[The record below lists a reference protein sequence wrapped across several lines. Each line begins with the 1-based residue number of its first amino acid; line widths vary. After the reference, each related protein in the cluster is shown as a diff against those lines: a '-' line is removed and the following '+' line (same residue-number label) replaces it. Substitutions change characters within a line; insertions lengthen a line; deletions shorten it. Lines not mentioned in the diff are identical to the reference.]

1 LTRLS
6 ENTRFSDLEK
16 NASRNGRE
24 GNIEMNIVSKFV
36 LSIAVLSATAL
47 MGTRMAFAEDQREGI
62 LLPSYRVGPFAP
74 NGIGQSDAI
83 IDYITLL
90 NERDGGLNG
99 TKLFVQECETQ
110 YDNERGVECYERYK
124 NLNPVG
130 LSGVLPLS
138 AGIGYALYD
147 RANTD
152 KVPII
157 TPGYGRLQGAVG
169 SLFPY
174 EFPIVGNDWEQTTAI
189 MTYIANQRG
198 GFDKL
203 KGQKIALV
211 YLDSAYGKE
220 PFPVLDEMAKRYGIQ
235 WTGYPIAASAM
246 VEQSSTWLQIRRNK
260 PDYILLWGWGVMTP
274 TAIKEAVNIKFP
286 IERLIGNWWS
296 AAEPDV
302 TPVGDAAIGYVGTT
316 FRLPGSDFGVY
327 KDLEKYVYQPGKT
340 KGSPEDRGTVL
351 YNQGLMFAMLLT
363 EGMRTAMKKYG
374 DHPVSGEQTRW
385 GLENVDLGESRLKQ
399 LGFDGMFAPLNLSCR
414 DHAGGGKL
422 RLIQWDGKKWNPI
435 SDWLSG
441 VNDFS
446 TPLVQ
451 ASAASLAKEMGRA
464 PRDCSSSD

>member
-1 LTRLS
+1 
-6 ENTRFSDLEK
+6 
-16 NASRNGRE
+16 
-24 GNIEMNIVSKFV
+24 MNIISKCV
-36 LSIAVLSATAL
+36 LSIALLGAVAL
-47 MGTRMAFAEDQREGI
+47 VGKSVAAAEDERQGI
-62 LLPSYRVGPFAP
+62 LLPSYRIGPFAP

-99 TKLFVQECETQ
+99 TKLFIQECETQ

-147 RANTD
+147 RALAD

-157 TPGYGRLQGAVG
+157 TPGYGRLQGAIG

-189 MTYIANQRG
+189 MTYIAGKVG

-220 PFPVLDEMAKRYGIQ
+220 PFPVLDEMAKRYGME
-235 WTGYPIAASAM
+235 WKGYPIGAAAM
-246 VEQSSTWLQIRRNK
+246 VEQSSTWLQIRRDR
-260 PDYILLWGWGVMTP
+260 PDYVLIWGWGVMTP
-274 TAIKEAVNIKFP
+274 TAIKQAASIKFP
-286 IERLIGNWWS
+286 VERLIGNWWS

-302 TPVGDAAIGYVGTT
+302 IPAGDAAKGYVGAT
-316 FRLPGSDFGVY
+316 FRMPGTEFGVY
-327 KDLEKYVYQPGKT
+327 KDLEKYVFGPA
-340 KGSPEDRGTVL
+340 KGASKAQDRGTVL
-351 YNQGLMFAMLLT
+351 YNQGLLFAMILT
-363 EGMRTAMKKYG
+363 EGMRAAQGKFG
-374 DHPVSGEQTRW
+374 NHPVTGDQTRW
-385 GLENVDLGESRLKQ
+385 GLENSNFSEARLKE
-399 LGFDGMFAPLNLSCR
+399 LGFDGMFAPIKLSCA

-422 RLIQWDGKKWNPI
+422 RLIQWDGKKWNAI

-441 VNDFS
+441 TNDFS
-446 TPLVQ
+446 KPLVQ
-451 ASAASLAKEMGRA
+451 SSAESLAKEMGRP
-464 PRDCSSSD
+464 PRDCTAGN